1 MTTITTPPGKKPI
14 SQSAARKIEDMRAK
28 GRRAC
33 EAALSIPN
41 GNDEAVQVAAKFLF
55 DSADR
60 LEQREFA
67 AANPPES
74 LPAILVI
81 PDNATPNELADAR
94 RRQSVKRG
102 NDVFLPSWGGTT
114 IALPY
119 AFVRSALFSARRS
132 IQTGNKLLLTES
144 TPTPIENKEVATFN
158 DLTLRLSG
166 LDLCQFDR
174 QVYVTC
180 LDYYREVPLA
190 SETGDERI
198 QTKFSEFA
206 KRMGS
211 KYSTRLHASLCASL
225 TRLSL
230 AGISMRFKGEDFAVS
245 KLIFFDF
252 EKDEDLAGKVKGSDV
267 LSLCVTVAVAELFGP
282 KLWTAVDKT
291 VIGYDGLKGWVAN
304 FYASH
309 SGPRWLPLTTLYRMS
324 GYGSTIN
331 DFKKRLPQ
339 ALEQLT
345 DMATPN
351 SCRVSSYGVTS
362 DKTSILVMRAA
373 WAGQKPPVVPKD

>member
-1 MTTITTPPGKKPI
+1 MTKATTPLENKPI
-14 SQSAARKIEDMRAK
+14 RQQAARQISDLRAKALRASAAAS
-28 GRRAC
+28 
-33 EAALSIPN
+33 SIPN
-41 GNDEAVQVAAKFLF
+41 GNDAVVQEVIQFAL

-60 LEQREFA
+60 MERREIA
-67 AANPPES
+67 AVNATES

-81 PDNATPNELADAR
+81 PDNATSTELADAR

-102 NDVFLPSWGGTT
+102 DDVFLPSWGGTT

-119 AFVRSALFSARRS
+119 AFIRSALFSARRS
-132 IQTGNKLLLTES
+132 IQTGNKTLLTDCS
-144 TPTPIENKEVATFN
+144 PTLFEHKEVATFS
-158 DLTLRLSG
+158 DLTLRLNG
-166 LDLCQFDR
+166 VDLCQFDR
-174 QVYVTC
+174 QVYATC
-180 LDYYREVPLA
+180 LGFYGEVPLA
-190 SETGDERI
+190 SETGEERI
-198 QTKFSEFA
+198 KTKFSEFA

-211 KYSTRLHASLCASL
+211 KYSTRLHTSLCASL
-225 TRLSL
+225 IRLSL
-230 AGISMRFKGEDFAVS
+230 TGVSMRFKGEDFAVS

-252 EKDEDLAGKVKGSDV
+252 KSDEDLSEKVKGSDV
-267 LSLCVTVAVAELFGP
+267 LSMCVTVAVAELFGP

-309 SGPRWLPLTTLYRMS
+309 SGPQWLPLTTLYRMS
-324 GYGSTIN
+324 GYGSTLN

-351 SCRVSSYGVTS
+351 SCRVSSYSVTPE
-362 DKTSILVMRAA
+362 KTRILVMRAT
-373 WAGQKPPVVPKD
+373 WVNKKPPAAPKE